1 MICEYDEKMFHIHMS
16 SILHGVLVGATS
28 LWLRFHMDNFIVILS
43 FILDLILKT
52 KFVNNEV

>member
-1 MICEYDEKMFHIHMS
+1 MICEYDEKVFHIHKS

-43 FILDLILKT
+43 FILDLIFKT
-52 KFVNNEV
+52 NFANNDV